1 MNGIINVL
9 KPPNM
14 TSHDVVNVL
23 RRVLK
28 QKKVGHTGTL
38 DPMAAGILPICIGSA
53 TRISQY
59 LMDESKR
66 YRCEMTLGFN
76 TDTQDRWGKII
87 QSRPVEVK
95 ESDIYDVFET
105 FIGDIKQVPPMYSAI
120 KIQGKKLYELA
131 RAGIEVERKERA
143 VRILQLEILKINKFS
158 ILFDVKCSKGTYVR
172 TLCED
177 IGNKL
182 NCGGFMNFLLRTES
196 GKFNLENSC
205 TLEELSNNSIETIE
219 QSYLFKTDY
228 PLSHLPRITV
238 REDSGKYLLNGNNI
252 LLKNVQETDSFIEGN
267 IVRLYL
273 RDKLVALGEVKIDNE
288 PFIDIYTVFN

>member
-1 MNGIINVL
+1 
-9 KPPNM
+9 M
-14 TSHDVVNVL
+14 TSHDVVNVI
-23 RRVLK
+23 RRILK

-38 DPMAAGILPICIGSA
+38 DPMAAGVLPICIGSA

-59 LMDESKR
+59 LMDQSKE
-66 YRCEMTLGFN
+66 YRCEMTLGSN
-76 TDTQDRWGKII
+76 TDTQDRWGKIL
-87 QSRPVEVK
+87 QTRPVEVK

-105 FIGDIKQVPPMYSAI
+105 FLGDIKQVPPMYSAI

-131 RAGIEVERKERA
+131 RSGIEVERKERA
-143 VRILQLEILKINKFS
+143 VHIYQLVILKIENNR

-196 GKFNLENSC
+196 GKFNLYNSC
-205 TLEELSNNSIETIE
+205 TLEELTKNSIEFIE
-219 QSYLFKTDY
+219 QTYLFKTDY

-238 REDSGKYLLNGNNI
+238 RDDSEKYLLNGNNI
-252 LLKNVQETDSFIEGN
+252 LLKNVEEKDRFIEGN

-273 RDKLVALGEVKIDNE
+273 RERLVALGEVKIDNE